1 MQLSIEWLLSNAAIA
16 LYNLAPPFH
25 EVKNLQAVAWDGA
38 QAHIAHS
45 EDDLKRI
52 TSLMN
57 NLPVSTPPR
66 TALWFMV
73 PKKALAHEEDQQ
85 HPHNG

>member
-16 LYNLAPPFH
+16 LYNLAPPYH

-38 QAHIAHS
+38 QAHIATS
-45 EDDLKRI
+45 EEDLKRI

-57 NLPVSTPPR
+57 NLPPSVPPR

-73 PKKALAHEEDQQ
+73 PKGALAHEEDQQ
-85 HPHNG
+85 RTHD